1 MAGNNAR
8 PGASVVD
15 TNALNA
21 KLNKQVQELELSKKT
36 VAAAYKDEAKAVVQG
51 SPMYRPFFGNT
62 MSIVI
67 NGVSVYVPLDGQQYS
82 IPETFAA
89 VFHERIAMV
98 DEQERIRRGMA
109 NVQQNSETYA
119 GEKGLITRA

>member
-1 MAGNNAR
+1 MAANNAK
-8 PGASVVD
+8 PNTVVD
-15 TNALNA
+15 TTALNA
-21 KLNKQVQELELSKKT
+21 KLNQKVQELEANKKT
-36 VAAAYKDEAKAVVQG
+36 VAAAYQQEAKAVVQG
-51 SPMYRPFFGNT
+51 SPMYRPFFGN
-62 MSIVI
+62 MMPIII
-67 NGVSVYVPLDGQQYS
+67 NGVAVYVPLDGQQYS
-82 IPETFAA
+82 IPETFAS